1 MNRLWV
7 RLSFAFSGVIVLAGV
22 LSFTI
27 LFVTSW
33 VLPDESLTID
43 EVIFHYEDEVVVWLE
58 QAIIAGRDDEAIIG
72 ELQRANGEMLTDL
85 VSALRAEGFA
95 AGVDIEDRSLAR
107 ILGDFIDELFTEDSL
122 RWIILGG
129 LIGIV
134 AGIWM
139 SRTLAAPLN
148 RLAEAAQA
156 FGRQDLSRRVTVG
169 GSQEMIELGETFNQ
183 MAAELEHAEQLRQNL
198 LADVS
203 HELRTPLTALEGSLR
218 AALDH
223 VYDLD
228 EERLARLY
236 TQTRHLSRLV
246 EDLRVIAQAEA
257 RRLPLHLQPINITQ
271 IIHETAEIFN
281 YQAEEEG
288 ITLNANLA
296 TNLPPL
302 HADEGRLRQVL
313 HNLLANALRHT
324 PHGGRV
330 TISTHRGTDHVQI
343 AITDSGEGIAPE
355 HLPQLFDRF
364 YRADKSRSRN
374 RDGNK
379 SGNQGG
385 TGLGLAIVK
394 AITEAHGGQITAK
407 SDGLGHGSTFT
418 LSLPLKPA

>member
-7 RLSFAFSGVIVLAGV
+7 RLSFAFSGVIVLVGV

-33 VLPDESLTID
+33 VFPNEPLTIND
-43 EVIFHYEDEVVVWLE
+43 VMFHYEDGVKPWLE
-58 QAIIAGRDDEAIIG
+58 QAIIAGREDEAIIN
-72 ELQRANGEMLTDL
+72 ELQTESNEILTDL
-85 VSALRAEGFA
+85 VSTLRADGFA
-95 AGVDIEDRSLAR
+95 AGVDVEDQSLAR
-107 ILGDFIDELFTEDSL
+107 ILSDFIDELFTEDSL
-122 RWIILGG
+122 RWMLLSG

-156 FGRQDLSRRVTVG
+156 LGKQDLSSRVTVG

-257 RRLPLHLQPINITQ
+257 HRLPLHLQPINITQ
-271 IIHETAEIFN
+271 IIHETVEIFT

-288 ITLNANLA
+288 IALKANLA
-296 TNLPPL
+296 TNLPSL
-302 HADEGRLRQVL
+302 HIDEGRLRQVL

-324 PHGGRV
+324 PHGGHV
-330 TISTHRGTDHVQI
+330 TISISIDRETDHIQI

-355 HLPQLFDRF
+355 HLPHLFDRF
-364 YRADKSRSRN
+364 YRTDKSRT
-374 RDGNK
+374 RD
-379 SGNQGG
+379 SHQGG

-394 AITEAHGGQITAK
+394 AIIEAHGGQITAK
-407 SDGLGHGSTFT
+407 SDGLGYGSSFII
-418 LSLPLKPA
+418 SLPNR